1 MKQGIDNQP
10 VGKVQWVDR
19 NELNANDYN
28 PNFVAPPELELLKT
42 SIIEDGKEISYSYH
56 RKVLTPDMDIS
67 SESDEIKALA
77 GAIWTDAVKKAWLH
91 KLKANEE

>member
-1 MKQGIDNQP
+1 MALEKQIKD
-10 VGKVQWVDR
+10 
-19 NELNANDYN
+19 DYEVRGEYKHIN
-28 PNFVAPPELELLKT
+28 VRTKT

-77 GAIWTDAVKKAWLH
+77 GAIWTDAIKKAWSD
-91 KLKANEE
+91 KLKEDSK